1 MKRITLLFLALSSLA
16 LAEVDV
22 SGGNNPIKDPGSSRS
37 TAGIDIRVSA
47 TVIEKGTELR
57 ITDTNDNEISSVT
70 FNHELITGPVSGQ
83 TQQTL
88 TQQLLIQGNALTEA
102 GNLTG
107 SFETGTLTLTNSGN
121 PTNTLT
127 STLGHKI
134 EAINASN
141 VAPLTINSSLTGEA
155 LSGEYAANTT
165 KYTVIY
171 SKTPTGF

>member
-57 ITDTNDNEISSVT
+57 ITDTSNNEISSVT
-70 FNHELITGPVSGQ
+70 FNHELITGNVTGQ

-107 SFETGTLTLTNSGN
+107 SFETGTLTLTNN
-121 PTNTLT
+121 DNANTLT

-134 EAINASN
+134 EAINASK

-155 LSGEYAANTT
+155 VSGEYAVNTT
-165 KYTVIY
+165 TYTVTY
-171 SKTPTGF
+171 SKTTTGF